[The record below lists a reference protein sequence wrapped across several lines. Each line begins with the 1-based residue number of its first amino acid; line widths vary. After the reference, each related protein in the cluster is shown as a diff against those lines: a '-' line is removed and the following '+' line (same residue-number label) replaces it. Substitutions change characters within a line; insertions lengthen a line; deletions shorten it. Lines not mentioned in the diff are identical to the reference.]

1 MTFWKAIEVGLALF
15 FASIVPACL
24 LVHRRNRLREV
35 QAKEIFRQ
43 TEIKD

>member
-15 FASIVPACL
+15 FASIVPACM

-35 QAKEIFRQ
+35 QTKEIFRINK
-43 TEIKD
+43 IKD

>member
-15 FASIVPACL
+15 FASIVPACM

-35 QAKEIFRQ
+35 QTKEIFRVNK
-43 TEIKD
+43 IKD